1 MHPYHIHFMCKN
13 TKDVQC
19 KKQLHVDGKSFSHG
33 GGLSG
38 QQHCILT
45 ARGTETGCWI
55 CFCENIFVPSTA
67 QKSTTPHEVDQ
78 TVLVWKT

>member
-19 KKQLHVDGKSFSHG
+19 KKQLHVDGKSLFSHG

-45 ARGTETGCWI
+45 AQRQRQAVGSA
-55 CFCENIFVPSTA
+55 FVRKIFVPNTA
-67 QKSTTPHEVDQ
+67 LKSTTPHEVDW
-78 TVLVWKT
+78 TALV